1 MDTSFSSGSSS
12 RALLEFGA
20 KTSTDS
26 TDFDI
31 STFKTDGFSDFEL
44 DLTCLSNP
52 PSPVL
57 PTTALEAGSSE
68 NTNVSAL
75 THIPVPKRSPSL
87 KSMTLPFFT
96 PSSSNPKLLPSD
108 RDSATSPSPKL
119 TPVDP
124 LRSSDPRGS
133 WPLVKYVGR
142 GTPIDQTRRIEWGS
156 PGEISEHGVLF
167 SGSGL
172 SFAGR
177 GNSLDSGIRPFHST
191 SDWHRHGHGHGH
203 AGTLPLPGSS
213 TRPISPLQLKLEDF
227 DRDSS
232 QPQPEPP
239 TQRFIEALPE
249 ASRLKITGLD
259 EPSDPDEWS
268 GVMKAVMKTG
278 SGEQNGSAVNPALPE
293 KKKKPEFSILEKKD
307 TTSSENISPKPAVSN
322 PTLIPH
328 FDAVL
333 KKLDEAVDLGLGRL
347 GERDGANGGMNFFN
361 LGLIPGSSD
370 IGYSHR
376 ASGTGR
382 ETPSMYS
389 TAPPTP
395 ESPRSRSSS
404 PALERR
410 NGAER
415 RRSEE
420 VGEIAE
426 VHVDEEDD
434 ERETQVVD
442 DHVAREHWWK
452 KLFSRLRKLQVLL
465 RAHQS
470 RV

>member
-1 MDTSFSSGSSS
+1 
-12 RALLEFGA
+12 
-20 KTSTDS
+20 
-26 TDFDI
+26 
-31 STFKTDGFSDFEL
+31 
-44 DLTCLSNP
+44 
-52 PSPVL
+52 
-57 PTTALEAGSSE
+57 
-68 NTNVSAL
+68 
-75 THIPVPKRSPSL
+75 
-87 KSMTLPFFT
+87 MTLPFFT
-96 PSSSNPKLLPSD
+96 PSSSNPKPLPD
-108 RDSATSPSPKL
+108 RSPSPKL
-119 TPVDP
+119 APVD
-124 LRSSDPRGS
+124 SSDPRGS
-133 WPLVKYVGR
+133 WPLIKYVGR

-167 SGSGL
+167 PESGL
-172 SFAGR
+172 GFGGR
-177 GNSLDSGIRPFHST
+177 GASLDSGIRPFHST
-191 SDWHRHGHGHGH
+191 SDYGHGHGH
-203 AGTLPLPGSS
+203 ASTLPPGARS
-213 TRPISPLQLKLEDF
+213 ISPLQLKLEDF
-227 DRDSS
+227 DRDRDSE
-232 QPQPEPP
+232 QPPP

-249 ASRLKITGLD
+249 TSRLKITGLE

-278 SGEQNGSAVNPALPE
+278 QNGSALSE
-293 KKKKPEFSILEKKD
+293 KKPAIEKKD
-307 TTSSENISPKPAVSN
+307 SSPPPPPSSSEATSPKPVASN
-322 PTLIPH
+322 STLIPH

-370 IGYSHR
+370 GHR

-382 ETPSMYS
+382 ETPSVYS

-420 VGEIAE
+420 IGE
-426 VHVDEEDD
+426 VRVDEEEEHDG
-434 ERETQVVD
+434 QVVD
-442 DHVAREHWWK
+442 GHVAREHWWK
-452 KLFSRLRKLQVLL
+452 RLFSQMRKLQVIL
-465 RAHQS
+465 RAHRS